1 MTAATTRQIAPPARR
16 ALRIGGW
23 ANMALASAHTAGLIW
38 AWQMFRATDI
48 EPEMRSLAEQGA
60 ALPYVLT
67 LITAAFF
74 LAFGLYGLS
83 AAEDVRRLAFLRLG
97 VAAIAVIYVCR
108 ATLFGGIKAV
118 AEGDVAQ
125 IVFALIALLIGLCYA
140 YGAVAQ
146 RRAPQLLSAAA

>member
-1 MTAATTRQIAPPARR
+1 MTAATTRQMAPPAQR

-23 ANMALASAHTAGLIW
+23 ANIAIAAAHTIGLIW
-38 AWQMFRATDI
+38 AWEMFRATGI

-83 AAEDVRRLAFLRLG
+83 AAGDVRRMPVLRLG
-97 VAAIAVIYVCR
+97 VAAIAAIYVCR
-108 ATLFGGIKAV
+108 ATLFGGIGAV
-118 AEGDVAQ
+118 AEADVAQ

-140 YGAVAQ
+140 SGAVAQ
-146 RRAPQLLSAAA
+146 RRAPQLSAAA